1 MSKTVK
7 LSHHQSAQCHVV
19 FCDDGSIEFWSYTTL
34 VIKAVRP
41 GVEIPYKKEMDI
53 DLIYTPASEIWDEDC
68 WTLVCTG
75 TYSATT
81 RKQIGWFLKEY
92 FGNVAYQ
99 DIKFIV
105 ETGHTCLMAHR
116 CTAKYW

>member
-19 FCDDGSIEFWSYTTL
+19 LCDDGSIEFWSYTTL
-34 VIKAVRP
+34 VIKANP
-41 GVEIPYKKEMDI
+41 QSLGIPYKKELGI
-53 DLIYTPASEIWDEDC
+53 DTFYTPDSETLEDGYYF
-68 WTLVCTG
+68 LVCIG

-92 FGNVAYQ
+92 FGNVTYQ
-99 DIKFIV
+99 DIKIIAD
-105 ETGHTCLMAHR
+105 EYEALIAHR
-116 CTAKYW
+116 CTAKFW